1 MWNNLLP
8 GKYAALIPSFRNDR
22 RQRDV
27 RVFEQYIPRVI
38 EFLEAW
44 ENVPENKQ
52 PKWYK
57 AALAGYNIVE
67 HLRWIFEQDKPQD
80 WIQPLPEA
88 GANTVPNYVPSVQSP
103 QTTGNAAT
111 EASVPAAWQ
120 SYSANSSQPSADTA
134 ASSWQKP
141 A

>member
-1 MWNNLLP
+1 MTWHDRGEGNHNPEQRLP
-8 GKYAALIPSFRNDR
+8 PAFAYHSGTIL
-22 RQRDV
+22 
-27 RVFEQYIPRVI
+27 
-38 EFLEAW
+38 
-44 ENVPENKQ
+44 
-52 PKWYK
+52 
-57 AALAGYNIVE
+57 
-67 HLRWIFEQDKPQD
+67 
-80 WIQPLPEA
+80 
-88 GANTVPNYVPSVQSP
+88 TSP